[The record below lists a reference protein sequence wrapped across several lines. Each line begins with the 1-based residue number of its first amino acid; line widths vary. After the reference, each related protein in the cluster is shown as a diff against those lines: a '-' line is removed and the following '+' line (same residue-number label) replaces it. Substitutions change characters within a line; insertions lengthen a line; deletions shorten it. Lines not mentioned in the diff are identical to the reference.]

1 MFECLKDGLRN
12 GGSVD
17 WSGSARPAVHGLT
30 AHRLIQKARSGFSG
44 AGLIFATVKICG

>member
-12 GGSVD
+12 GGNVGRT
-17 WSGSARPAVHGLT
+17 GSARSAVHGLT

-44 AGLIFATVKICG
+44 AGLTLATMKI